1 MYEVMEGW
9 THYSF
14 LSTSLMS
21 GGSAGRFSWYI
32 RNAFYGSQHVIFS
45 MREELTPWTRE
56 GPHLRPS
63 VQRMIA
69 D

>member
-1 MYEVMEGW
+1 
-9 THYSF
+9 
-14 LSTSLMS
+14 MS